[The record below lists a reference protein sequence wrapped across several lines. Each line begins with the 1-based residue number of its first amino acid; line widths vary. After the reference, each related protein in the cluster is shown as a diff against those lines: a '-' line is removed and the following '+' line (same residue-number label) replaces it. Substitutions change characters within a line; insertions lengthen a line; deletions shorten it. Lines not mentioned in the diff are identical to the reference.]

1 MVRVSI
7 VIENTGGVPFVD
19 DLEKYTW
26 LVDKAGHAYPRNIEM
41 TDARQLH
48 PAARLDPGRLNS
60 REIVFEVPGSIEITR
75 FRLSRHP
82 GLAKQTQDWRLA

>member
-1 MVRVSI
+1 MADI
-7 VIENTGGVPFVD
+7 
-19 DLEKYTW
+19 EKYTW

-48 PAARLDPGRLNS
+48 PASRLDPQSMSGRW
-60 REIVFEVPGSIEITR
+60 IVFEVKGNVEITR

-82 GLAKQTQDWRLA
+82 GVPEQTQDWHLA